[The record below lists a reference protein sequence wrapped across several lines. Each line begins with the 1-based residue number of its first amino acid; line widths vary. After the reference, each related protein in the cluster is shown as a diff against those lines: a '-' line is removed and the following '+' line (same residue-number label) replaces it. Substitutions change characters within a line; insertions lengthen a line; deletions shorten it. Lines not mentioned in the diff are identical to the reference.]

1 MGTDEQLQQRFWAWG
16 SGPVSRYGSGR
27 MKVIPLKT
35 SLLVPGDDI
44 VEVAQSALEAAGL
57 QPEPTDILAICES
70 PLAITQGRI
79 IDIDD
84 VHPGIAARVLCRLFD
99 FDSSLCNPYA
109 FQVAVDLAGLPR
121 ILLAL
126 AAALPSR
133 VCGRRGDFYRIAG
146 RQVAWIDDIS
156 GNLPPYTQDIV
167 LGPEN
172 PRGVACEVAAALGC
186 GAAVV
191 DANDLGRVEICGASP
206 FIDHD
211 VLVAAM
217 RPNPQGNDDE
227 QTPLVLVRA
236 S

>member
-1 MGTDEQLQQRFWAWG
+1 MDPMYR
-16 SGPVSRYGSGR
+16 SRD

-35 SLLVPGDDI
+35 ALLVPGDDI
-44 VEVAQSALEAAGL
+44 LAVAREALDTAGL
-57 QPEPTDILAICES
+57 RPQPSDILVICES

-79 IDIDD
+79 IDVAE
-84 VHPGIAARVLCRLFD
+84 VHPGVPARVLCRLFD

-109 FQVAVDLAGLPR
+109 FQVAIDLAGLPR

-126 AAALPSR
+126 VAAMPGRAL
-133 VCGRRGDFYRIAG
+133 GRHGDFYRIAG
-146 RQVAWIDDIS
+146 RQVTWIDDIP

-167 LGPEN
+167 LGPHD
-172 PRGVACEVAAALGC
+172 PKGVSCRVAEALGC

-211 VLVAAM
+211 MLVEAM
-217 RPNPQGNDDE
+217 RPNPQGNADE
-227 QTPLVLVRA
+227 RTPLVLVRA

>member
-1 MGTDEQLQQRFWAWG
+1 MDPMYR
-16 SGPVSRYGSGR
+16 SGP

-35 SLLVPGDDI
+35 ALLVPGDDI
-44 VEVAQSALEAAGL
+44 VGVAEEALEMAGL
-57 QPEPTDILAICES
+57 RPEPTDILVICES

-84 VHPGIAARVLCRLFD
+84 LKPGVPARVLCRLFD

-109 FQVAVDLAGLPR
+109 FQVAIDLAGLSR

-126 AAALPSR
+126 LAAMPGRAL
-133 VCGRRGDFYRIAG
+133 GRHGDFYRIAG
-146 RQVAWIDDIS
+146 RQVTWIDDIP

-167 LGPEN
+167 LGPDD
-172 PRGVACEVAAALGC
+172 PRGVACRVAEALGC

-211 VLVAAM
+211 VLIDAM
-217 RPNPQGNDDE
+217 RPNPQGNADE
-227 QTPLVLVRA
+227 RTPLVLVRA

>member
-1 MGTDEQLQQRFWAWG
+1 MDPMYR
-16 SGPVSRYGSGR
+16 SRD

-35 SLLVPGDDI
+35 ALLVPGDDI
-44 VEVAQSALEAAGL
+44 LAVAREALDTAGL
-57 QPEPTDILAICES
+57 RPQPTDILVICES

-79 IDIDD
+79 IDVADL
-84 VHPGIAARVLCRLFD
+84 HPGVPARVLCRLFD

-109 FQVAVDLAGLPR
+109 FQVAIDLAGLPR

-126 AAALPSR
+126 VAAMPGRAL
-133 VCGRRGDFYRIAG
+133 GRHGDFYRIAG
-146 RQVAWIDDIS
+146 RQVTWIDDIP

-167 LGPEN
+167 LGPHD
-172 PRGVACEVAAALGC
+172 PKGVSCRVAEALGC

-211 VLVAAM
+211 MLIEAM
-217 RPNPQGNDDE
+217 RPNPQGNADE
-227 QTPLVLVRA
+227 RTPLVLVRA